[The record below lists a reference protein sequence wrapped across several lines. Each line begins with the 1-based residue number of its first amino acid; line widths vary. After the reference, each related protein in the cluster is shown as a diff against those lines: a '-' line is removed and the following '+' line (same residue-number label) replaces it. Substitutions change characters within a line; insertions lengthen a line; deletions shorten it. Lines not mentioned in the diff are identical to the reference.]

1 VNGRDWLGDDR
12 PAEYVTRVEPGGF
25 YGWPYCHW
33 DAGGLFPDP
42 DLGRAERC
50 RTVARPT
57 LLYQAHTA
65 PLGLAFY
72 TGTRFP
78 PEYRGDLF
86 VALHGSWNHPTP
98 VGYKVIRVRLDGDSP
113 RAEDFAT
120 GWVAGGRAWGRP
132 VDLAVAADG
141 SLFLSDDRQ
150 GVVYRISYTEG
161 RTGAR

>member
-1 VNGRDWLGDDR
+1 
-12 PAEYVTRVEPGGF
+12 
-25 YGWPYCHW
+25 
-33 DAGGLFPDP
+33 
-42 DLGRAERC
+42 
-50 RTVARPT
+50 
-57 LLYQAHTA
+57 
-65 PLGLAFY
+65 
-72 TGTRFP
+72 
-78 PEYRGDLF
+78 
-86 VALHGSWNHPTP
+86 
-98 VGYKVIRVRLDGDSP
+98 VIRVRLDGDSP

>member
-33 DAGGLFPDP
+33 ATGGLFPDP

-50 RTVARPT
+50 TTVARPS
-57 LLYQAHTA
+57 LLYQPHTA

-86 VALHGSWNHPTP
+86 VALHGSWNHSTP
-98 VGYKVIRVRLDGDSP
+98 VGYKVIRIRLDGEVP

-120 GWVAGGRAWGRP
+120 GWLADGRAWGRP
-132 VDLAVAADG
+132 VDVAVAADG
-141 SLFLSDDRQ
+141 SLFVSDDLQ
-150 GVVYRISYTEG
+150 GIVYRIRYTE
-161 RTGAR
+161 